1 MEPGQARPLRLQGP
15 RRGVLG
21 AGAYQSFIEE
31 NGLLEEISGITENVS
46 AGSIGEKEAEETLAL
61 LREKIMAGYIPL
73 NIREE
78 LDSRLKTAGILDKPV
93 AVRSSASAEDSGGAS
108 FAGIHDSFLN
118 VRGINNICSAV
129 KECYASLW
137 TPRAVAYRRKMNVS
151 DEEMSQ
157 AVVIMKMVEARA
169 ADEKIVKL
177 GLLLERVF
185 ESLGECEEHQDVEW
199 AFDGQDFFCSG
210 AACDSPACLYFRSYK
225 EQDPGLVQR

>member
-1 MEPGQARPLRLQGP
+1 MKKSDGGLFLSWPEAFQAGAGTAGGKGWSLGRLDRYGFRVP
-15 RRGVLG
+15 AGGVLG

-61 LREKIMAGYIPL
+61 LREKIMAGHIPL

-78 LDSRLKTAGILDKPV
+78 LVSSLETTGILNKPV

-118 VRGINNICSAV
+118 VTGINKIFSAV
-129 KECYASLW
+129 RECYASLW

-169 ADEKIVKL
+169 A
-177 GLLLERVF
+177 G
-185 ESLGECEEHQDVEW
+185 
-199 AFDGQDFFCSG
+199 
-210 AACDSPACLYFRSYK
+210 
-225 EQDPGLVQR
+225 